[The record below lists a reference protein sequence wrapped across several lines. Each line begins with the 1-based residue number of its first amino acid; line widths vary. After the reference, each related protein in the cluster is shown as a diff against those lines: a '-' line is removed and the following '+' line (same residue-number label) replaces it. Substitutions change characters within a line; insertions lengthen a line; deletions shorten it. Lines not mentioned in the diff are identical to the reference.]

1 VNGGE
6 SPDAEIIAAMATVL
20 QQQQQH
26 RSGAAAVVQLSPT
39 ATAATAASTT
49 LEQLEHTA
57 AVQERAE
64 AALKAGHTLCYF
76 NYLQL
81 VYAFFCSGI
90 CTAKLAANC
99 PSMSTAVLLG
109 TFKLLWWPW
118 HIDTL
123 AVKTTTVTF
132 YRISCSHLESVTM

>member
-1 VNGGE
+1 MLAHSRIMMQYSGSSAVAAALQAVAAPASVTLSESDAPVNGGE

-26 RSGAAAVVQLSPT
+26 RSGAATAVVQLSPT

-64 AALKAGHTLCYF
+64 AALKASHTLIS
-76 NYLQL
+76 LQL
-81 VYAFFCSGI
+81 LVVSLSFF
-90 CTAKLAANC
+90 
-99 PSMSTAVLLG
+99 LL
-109 TFKLLWWPW
+109 
-118 HIDTL
+118 
-123 AVKTTTVTF
+123 
-132 YRISCSHLESVTM
+132 